1 MRSLLLLPM
10 RCAFS
15 LGIALLAGSLAQ
27 AQRDRGPL
35 FPRLHARFHPQPCV
49 PTIPCCP
56 PIIILPV
63 ATTLPIVKAAEP
75 AKTYEYVTLVGAVR
89 WPGDRPE
96 PTAKFANNGVRPM
109 PGFGVVVLNDLMI
122 EPTTHGV
129 KNVMVWLRPDVDDR
143 AQSFPFNKIKPEL
156 RDAGPLSTLHT
167 IDLKDGNFE
176 PRVLAARAGDRL
188 RFFNNSPVGINV
200 NYSSDIE
207 SFNILLPSAGE
218 KKLSKSLEYQRPPI
232 AFACNVHPWLQ
243 GRFRVFDHPYFAV
256 TDEFGHFEIRGVPAG
271 RWRIVYAHEHGY
283 HRGKA
288 GVLGFPIEVKNDK
301 AIVVLDNIPLD
312 LPTLPK

>member
-1 MRSLLLLPM
+1 MRSLLSFPM

-15 LGIALLAGSLAQ
+15 LGIALLAGSRAQ
-27 AQRDRGPL
+27 AQCDRGPL
-35 FPRLHARFHPQPCV
+35 FPRLHARLHPQPCI
-49 PTIPCCP
+49 PLIPCCP
-56 PIIILPV
+56 PAIMAPV
-63 ATTLPIVKAAEP
+63 AKAEP
-75 AKTYEYVTLVGAVR
+75 AKTYDYVTLVGAVR

-109 PGFGVVVLNDLMI
+109 PGFGFIIINDLMI
-122 EPTTHGV
+122 EPTTRGV
-129 KNVMVWLRPDVDDR
+129 KNVMVWLRPNVDDR

-167 IDLKDGNFE
+167 IALKDGNFE
-176 PRVLAARAGDRL
+176 PRVLAARAGDQL
-188 RFFNNSPVGINV
+188 RFFNNSPARINV

-243 GRFRVFDHPYFAV
+243 GRVRVFDHPYFAV
-256 TDEFGHFEIRGVPAG
+256 TDEFGHFKIRGVPAG

-288 GVLGFPIEVKNDK
+288 GVPGFPIEVKNDK

-312 LPTLPK
+312 LPTPQK